1 MELNI
6 GLELVQI
13 EGNGSERRK
22 AKQRRSSS
30 TLIEG
35 FVLYPNY
42 IKSNVILNFALF
54 SKQQPATYQA
64 FNSKL
69 KNTGTKATIRKNG
82 EKKSLKTYYLNSPF
96 QINK

>member
-1 MELNI
+1 LGWNWSP
-6 GLELVQI
+6 I
-13 EGNGSERRK
+13 EGNVSERRK

-54 SKQQPATYQA
+54 FKQQPATYQA

-82 EKKSLKTYYLNSPF
+82 ENKSLKTHYLNSPF